1 MWTNSSFRSRI
12 LYKEIDLIE
21 TLIYAFNSQKNYNH
35 IANYKIKTEA

>member
-1 MWTNSSFRSRI
+1 MWTNSSFRS
-12 LYKEIDLIE
+12 KIDLIE